1 MGKDNA
7 VAPEEDP
14 PAAEDGGGAGGDEGN
29 DPDNEH
35 ADVDDFSS
43 VKRSCHD
50 TPFCCLF
57 IAFWFG
63 MLVVFYTG
71 VKAGQPEKL
80 LYGTDYEG
88 NVCGV
93 DNSGNPPKGFNG
105 DPADLDFTNKPVLF
119 FPILGQ
125 LIDFQAP
132 QNTVMFGICVEKC
145 PTEMSYFDKCA
156 CLSSGIVSASDNIG
170 QGMVPSFCFDF
181 EQRFQGDPAAP
192 KTAVMGANV
201 PPALQGQPHDCIC
214 KNDYS
219 KCYEVSFPTKEMMY
233 RCIPWS
239 DKNET
244 VTLSCVDANGNGVP
258 IDSADCRTVLQETNS
273 VQRKPKIELPIVA
286 QLQGFATTAGI
297 MVNDVSLTWRL
308 IIGIGGGVAVLAGFT
323 WLFLMKM
330 FAGIVVWVTILALI
344 CMELVGTFTLA
355 MKSGLL
361 TMDNLNK
368 AAAMA
373 CKKDPNACFDPQAT
387 AAKLEAQA
395 VQAGAT
401 SAADKKNLEYAF
413 YVVAAI
419 TVATILIVIVK
430 RKAIQIA
437 VGIIKEASDAIKKMP
452 LLIAFPLLPFTI
464 IMLVFGYF
472 VLGAAFIYTSDN
484 VSLSD
489 LTATMNQVGN
499 ATSGLAGAALDAAGI
514 NATALQEQAAA
525 AQAAAS
531 ARLAAEA
538 AANGV
543 NLTLL
548 AEQAQ
553 AAHDR
558 QAAAAAAAL
567 AAHHNATANS
577 TANAALAAVLQGNL
591 VQKAMLAYHLFGFL
605 WTNQLLMAVT
615 MMTIAGAVCSWYWVL
630 DKDDMQRLPII
641 SALWRTCRY
650 SIGSCAFGGLIIA
663 FVQFLRYVLA
673 YIDSKTQ
680 KLQDKNKLFKA
691 LMKVLACILWC
702 FEKVVKFI
710 SKNAYIMVAMKG
722 YSFCKAAKK
731 SFMLVLVNL
740 AQIAMVSIISGYL
753 ILMGKL
759 AITIGC
765 TAMIYGILDNAVELG
780 FPYVFTDAELT
791 CCCSNGCDDVQDAV
805 ACGST
810 PGCVWTDDIL
820 KGVQYCAEAHYNDK
834 TSCDAA
840 GICSNVTFNDDM
852 ASCYGAGVC
861 TGHSGPNAF
870 STETDCV
877 SEGECIDLPSRQ
889 WVTCAKCVED
899 AVLQGGPSVVE
910 DKQACEGVT
919 PLTSSSACNGIMKYG
934 DGVTPACKYIVDCVP
949 VGSGRSCGDDRAMIV
964 ASEARA
970 VAVAAPY
977 CPLGDFGYSAP
988 AWSCVDDPG
997 GALAAIGTD
1006 CGKLLQVAALLNLG
1020 GCDADINFMQRS
1032 IPQGTLIS
1040 HACPRTCGSC
1050 QLSCEISLGTWVQNT
1065 WTSDHNTFTPAAWV
1079 WEERTLMSS
1088 PILPTVLTCLIAW
1101 VTSSIFMFVYSM
1113 AIDTIL
1119 LCFCEDKSSN
1129 DGSPERP
1136 YFMSPRLQKF
1146 IGAQKRKGGGGGDVA
1161 KP

>member
-7 VAPEEDP
+7 VAPEEP
-14 PAAEDGGGAGGDEGN
+14 PAAEEEGGGDAGGDDDAN
-29 DPDNEH
+29 DPENEN
-35 ADVDDFSS
+35 ADVDDFSA

-50 TPFCCLF
+50 IPFCCLF
-57 IAFWFG
+57 LAFWVG
-63 MLVVFYTG
+63 MLIVFWTG

-93 DNSGNPPKGFNG
+93 DNSGNPPDGFNG
-105 DPADLDFTNKPVLF
+105 DPADLDFTNKPLLY

-125 LIDFQAP
+125 NIDLQAP
-132 QNTVMFGICVEKC
+132 QNTVMFGICVETC
-145 PTEMSYFDKCA
+145 PTEMSYFDKCS
-156 CLSSGIVSASDNIG
+156 CLSSGIVSATHNIG
-170 QGMVPSFCFDF
+170 QGMIPSFCFDF
-181 EQRFQGDPAAP
+181 AQQYEGDPSAP
-192 KTAVMGANV
+192 KTAVMGSNL

-244 VTLSCVDANGNGVP
+244 VALSCTDANGNDVA
-258 IDSADCRTVLQETNS
+258 IDSNDCRTILQETNS
-273 VQRKPKIELPIVA
+273 VQRKPKIELPIVE
-286 QLQGFATTAGI
+286 QLQGFATTAGM

-308 IIGIGGGVAVLAGFT
+308 IIGIGGGVAVFAGFT

-330 FAGIVVWVTILALI
+330 FAGIVVWATIIALI

-355 MKSGLL
+355 MKSGIL
-361 TMDNLNK
+361 TMNDLNK
-368 AAAMA
+368 AAELA
-373 CKKDPNACFDPQAT
+373 CEKDPNACFDPAET
-387 AAKLEAQA
+387 AAQLEQ
-395 VQAGAT
+395 QGGT

-413 YVVAAI
+413 YAVAGI

-464 IMLVFGYF
+464 IMVVFGYF
-472 VLGAAFIYTSDN
+472 VVGAAFIYTSDN
-484 VSLSD
+484 VSFDDLSD
-489 LTATMNQVGN
+489 TLGDVGN
-499 ATSGLAGAALDAAGI
+499 ATSGFADAALDAAGV

-525 AQAAAS
+525 AQAAA
-531 ARLAAEA
+531 RAELDAQA

-543 NLTLL
+543 NLTSL

-553 AAHDR
+553 AELDR
-558 QAAAAAAAL
+558 QAAAAAAAA
-567 AAHHNATANS
+567 AAHRNATGNS
-577 TANAALAAVLQGNL
+577 TADAAVAALLSGNL
-591 VQKAMLAYHLFGFL
+591 AQKAMLAYHLFGFL

-641 SALWRTCRY
+641 SALWRTFRY

-680 KLQDKNKLFKA
+680 KLQDKNKFFKI

-731 SFMLVLVNL
+731 SFMLVLANL
-740 AQIAMVSIISGYL
+740 AQIAMVSIISAYL

-765 TAMIYGILDNAVELG
+765 TAMIYGILDSAVELG
-780 FPYVFTDAELT
+780 FPYVFTEAELT
-791 CCCSNGCDDVQDAV
+791 CCCNNGCDDLEDATT
-805 ACGST
+805 CGST
-810 PGCVWTDDIL
+810 PGCVWTDDL
-820 KGVQYCAEAHYNDK
+820 LQGAQYCEEAHYNDK
-834 TSCDAA
+834 SSCDAA
-840 GICSNVTFNDDM
+840 GICSNVAFNDDV
-852 ASCYGAGVC
+852 AGCYGAGVC
-861 TGHSGPNAF
+861 SGHSGPNAF
-870 STETDCV
+870 SSEAACV
-877 SEGECIDLPSRQ
+877 SEGECISLPTRQ
-889 WVTCAKCVED
+889 WGTCAKCEED
-899 AVLQGGPSVVE
+899 AATSVAE
-910 DKQACEGVT
+910 DKQACEAVTALTTSTACDGVK
-919 PLTSSSACNGIMKYG
+919 LYS
-934 DGVTPACKYIVDCVP
+934 DDVTPACKYIVDCVP
-949 VGSGRSCGDDRAMIV
+949 IGSGATCADDRAMLIE
-964 ASEARA
+964 AEARA
-970 VAVAAPY
+970 EAVAAPY
-977 CPLGDFGYSAP
+977 CPLGDFDYSAP
-988 AWSCVDDPG
+988 AWFCADDAA

-1006 CGKLLQVAALLNLG
+1006 CDKLLQVAAMLNLG
-1020 GCDADINFMQRS
+1020 GCEVDINSLQRS

-1040 HACPRTCGSC
+1040 HACPRTCDAC
-1050 QLSCEISLGTWVQNT
+1050 QLSCEMNLGTWVQNT
-1065 WTSDHNTFTPAAWV
+1065 WASEGNTFTPAVWA
-1079 WEERTLMSS
+1079 WEERTLMTS

-1119 LCFCEDKSSN
+1119 LCFCEDKTSN